1 MRVVSVAFAG
11 ALLAVTACAKGQ
23 GDGIGI
29 GGNPDGSV
37 VNVPDSGIIFPDA
50 NNNPGTPDAGG
61 GGGTPQT
68 KTLTQ
73 TTDRTTITSANS
85 VACADNTSGNTTENS
100 YYRVFDLSANGVNST
115 YSVSSVHVGIE
126 QASST
131 AGSQQVDVR
140 LYTLSGSVSV
150 ANLSQVGTAS
160 ANVSD
165 TTSSFVD
172 VPVTAS
178 VPGGSQLVVEVHTA
192 DGTAAG
198 NTFYIGSNAGGESAP
213 GYIMAADCSVTDM
226 STDSSIGYPDMHM
239 LIEVTGTYTP

>member
-11 ALLAVTACAKGQ
+11 ALLAMTACAKGQ

-29 GGNPDGSV
+29 GGSPDGSV
-37 VNVPDSGIIFPDA
+37 VNFPDAGIVFPDA
-50 NNNPGTPDAGG
+50 NNNNPTPDAG

-68 KTLTQ
+68 KTMSQ

-85 VACADNTSGNTTENS
+85 VACADNTSGNTTDNS

-115 YSVSSVHVGIE
+115 YSVSSVHIGVE

-140 LYTLSGSVSV
+140 LYTLSGAVSV
-150 ANLSQVGTAS
+150 ANLTQIGTAS
-160 ANVSD
+160 ASVSD
-165 TTSSFVD
+165 ATGSFVD
-172 VPVTAS
+172 VPITAS

-192 DGTAAG
+192 DGTTAG

-226 STDSSIGYPDMHM
+226 TTDTAIGYPDMHM
-239 LIEVTGTYTP
+239 LVEVTGTYTP

>member
-1 MRVVSVAFAG
+1 MRVVSVAFVG
-11 ALLAVTACAKGQ
+11 ALLAMTACAKGQ

-37 VNVPDSGIIFPDA
+37 VSFPDSGITFPDA
-50 NNNPGTPDAGG
+50 NTNPGTPDAGG
-61 GGGTPQT
+61 GGNPQT
-68 KTLTQ
+68 KTLSQ

-85 VACADNTSGNTTENS
+85 VACADNTTGNTTENS

-115 YSVSSVHVGIE
+115 YSVSSVHIGVE
-126 QASST
+126 QATSGG
-131 AGSQQVDVR
+131 GSQQVDVR
-140 LYTLSGSVSV
+140 LYTLSGAVSV

-165 TTSSFVD
+165 STGAFVD

-178 VPGGSQLVVEVHTA
+178 VPGGSKLVVEVHTA
-192 DGTAAG
+192 DGVAAG

-226 STDSSIGYPDMHM
+226 TTDTAVGFPDMHM